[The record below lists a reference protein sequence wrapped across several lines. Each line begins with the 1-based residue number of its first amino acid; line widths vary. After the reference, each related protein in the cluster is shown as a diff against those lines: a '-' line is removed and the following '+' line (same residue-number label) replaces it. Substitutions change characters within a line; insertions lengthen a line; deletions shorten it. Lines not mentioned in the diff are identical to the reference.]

1 LDGGVI
7 INLVTTTDI
16 TGGNSGSPLLDGE
29 LQVVGLVFD
38 GNMESLAN
46 EYVFSDEAART
57 IAVDVRALIEVLEV
71 MVDADRLILEL
82 LEGNFFATEAEAEAA
97 R

>member
-1 LDGGVI
+1 MDGGVI
-7 INLVTTTDI
+7 ISLVATTDI

-46 EYVFSDEAART
+46 EYVFSDQAART

>member
-1 LDGGVI
+1 M
-7 INLVTTTDI
+7 VTTTDI